1 MRKLLMCAGAIS
13 VSAGV
18 MMGVFN
24 PAIEPSETSIFEEI
38 PQEEIQKEV
47 QVNTGPIKEPE
58 PVVEVETGEITLKV
72 IEYTQAEAIAMLQVM
87 SAEAADQGEEGMWL
101 VGSVIEN
108 RRQKGG
114 KAYHSEGDHTVQGT
128 VLKPGQFSSV
138 TNGSYLTCEIPPEAH
153 EALARLE
160 RGEVAPQIIAFER
173 IDSEVLDQ
181 YFDRAFEYKDHR
193 FYTEKLSP
201 KE

>member
-1 MRKLLMCAGAIS
+1 MCAGAIS

-18 MMGVFN
+18 MMGVFF
-24 PAIEPSETSIFEEI
+24 PAAEPVESIFEPI
-38 PQEEIQKEV
+38 PIEENKEV
-47 QVNTGPIKEPE
+47 QVNIEQVTPPE
-58 PVVEVETGEITLKV
+58 PVMEVETGEITLKV
-72 IEYTQAEAIAMLQVM
+72 IEYTQEEAIAMLQVM

-108 RRQKGG
+108 RRQKES
-114 KAYHSEGDHTVQGT
+114 KDYHPEGDHTVQG
-128 VLKPGQFSSV
+128 VVFKEGQFSSV
-138 TNGSYLTCEIPPEAH
+138 TNGSYLTCEIPPEAY

-160 RGEVAPQIIAFER
+160 RGDVAPQIIAFER

-193 FYTEKLSP
+193 FYTEKL
-201 KE
+201 K

>member
-1 MRKLLMCAGAIS
+1 MRKFLIG
-13 VSAGV
+13 AGV
-18 MMGVFN
+18 VSVCTGVMLGVFF
-24 PAIEPSETSIFEEI
+24 PATEPVESIFEPI
-38 PQEEIQKEV
+38 PIEEIHE
-47 QVNTGPIKEPE
+47 IKVSTDKITPPE
-58 PVVEVETGEITLKV
+58 PVMEVETGEITLKV
-72 IEYTQAEAIAMLQVM
+72 IEYTQEEAIAMLQVM
-87 SAEAADQGEEGMWL
+87 SAEAADQGEEGMRL

-108 RRQKGG
+108 RRQKEG
-114 KAYHSEGDHTVQGT
+114 KAYHPEGDHTVQG
-128 VLKPGQFSSV
+128 VVFKEGQFSSV

-173 IDSEVLDQ
+173 VDSEVLDQ

-193 FYTEKLSP
+193 FYTEKISA

>member
-18 MMGVFN
+18 MMGVFF
-24 PAIEPSETSIFEEI
+24 PATEPVESIFEPI
-38 PQEEIQKEV
+38 PIEENKEV
-47 QVNTGPIKEPE
+47 QVNIEQVTPPE

-72 IEYTQAEAIAMLQVM
+72 IEYTQEEAIAMLQVM

-108 RRQKGG
+108 RRQKEG
-114 KAYHSEGDHTVQGT
+114 KAYHPEGDHTVQG
-128 VLKPGQFSSV
+128 VVFKEGQFSSV

-160 RGEVAPQIIAFER
+160 RGDVAPQIIAFER

-193 FYTEKLSP
+193 FYTEKIQP

>member
-1 MRKLLMCAGAIS
+1 MRKLLMCAGVLSI
-13 VSAGV
+13 SAGV
-18 MMGVFN
+18 MMGVFF
-24 PAIEPSETSIFEEI
+24 PATEPVESIFEPI
-38 PQEEIQKEV
+38 PIEENKEV
-47 QVNTGPIKEPE
+47 QVNIEQVTPPE

-72 IEYTQAEAIAMLQVM
+72 IEYTQEEALLMLQIM
-87 SAEAADQGEEGMWL
+87 SAEAANQGEDGMWD

-108 RRQKGG
+108 RRRTEGSE
-114 KAYHSEGDHTVQGT
+114 YHPEGDHSVQG
-128 VLKPGQFSSV
+128 VVFKSGQFSSV
-138 TNGSYLTCEIPPEAH
+138 SNGSYLTVDIPPAAH

-160 RGEVAPQIIAFER
+160 RGDVAPQIIAFER

-193 FYTEKLSP
+193 FYTEKIQP

>member
-1 MRKLLMCAGAIS
+1 
-13 VSAGV
+13 
-18 MMGVFN
+18 
-24 PAIEPSETSIFEEI
+24 
-38 PQEEIQKEV
+38 
-47 QVNTGPIKEPE
+47 
-58 PVVEVETGEITLKV
+58 
-72 IEYTQAEAIAMLQVM
+72 M

-114 KAYHSEGDHTVQGT
+114 KAYHPEGDHTVQGT

-193 FYTEKLSP
+193 FYTEKLLP

>member
-1 MRKLLMCAGAIS
+1 MYAGAFS
-13 VSAGV
+13 VSVGV
-18 MMGVFN
+18 LMGVFF
-24 PAIEPSETSIFEEI
+24 PASEPPETSIFEPI
-38 PQEEIQKEV
+38 PKEVKAKVNIEEIK
-47 QVNTGPIKEPE
+47 PPE
-58 PVVEVETGEITLKV
+58 PVIEVETGEITLKV

-108 RRQKGG
+108 RRQKEG
-114 KAYHSEGDHTVQGT
+114 KAYHPEGDHTVQGT

-160 RGEVAPQIIAFER
+160 RGDVAPQIIAFER

-193 FYTEKLSP
+193 FYTEKL
-201 KE
+201 K

>member
-1 MRKLLMCAGAIS
+1 MRKLLMCAGTIS

-18 MMGVFN
+18 MMGVFF
-24 PAIEPSETSIFEEI
+24 PATEPVESIFEPI
-38 PQEEIQKEV
+38 PIEENK
-47 QVNTGPIKEPE
+47 QVNIEQVTPPE

-72 IEYTQAEAIAMLQVM
+72 IEYTQEEAIAMLQVM

-108 RRQKGG
+108 RRQKEG
-114 KAYHSEGDHTVQGT
+114 KNYHPEGDHTIQG
-128 VLKPGQFSSV
+128 VVFKEGQFSSV
-138 TNGSYLTCEIPPEAH
+138 TNGSYLICEIPPEAH

-193 FYTEKLSP
+193 FYTEKIQP

>member
-18 MMGVFN
+18 MMGVFF
-24 PAIEPSETSIFEEI
+24 PVTEPVESIFEPI
-38 PQEEIQKEV
+38 PIENKEV
-47 QVNTGPIKEPE
+47 QVNIEQVTPPE

-72 IEYTQAEAIAMLQVM
+72 IEYTQEEAIDMLQVM

-108 RRQKGG
+108 RRRKEG
-114 KAYHSEGDHTVQGT
+114 KAYHPEGDHTVQGT

-160 RGEVAPQIIAFER
+160 RGDVAPQIIAFER

-193 FYTEKLSP
+193 FYTEKIQP

>member
-18 MMGVFN
+18 MMGVFF
-24 PAIEPSETSIFEEI
+24 PATESVESIFKPIPIEEN
-38 PQEEIQKEV
+38 KEV
-47 QVNTGPIKEPE
+47 QVNIEQVTPPE
-58 PVVEVETGEITLKV
+58 PVMEVETGEITLKV
-72 IEYTQAEAIAMLQVM
+72 IEYTQEEAIAMLQVM

-108 RRQKGG
+108 RRQKES
-114 KAYHSEGDHTVQGT
+114 KDYHPEGDHTVQG
-128 VLKPGQFSSV
+128 VVFKEGQFSSV

-160 RGEVAPQIIAFER
+160 RGDVAPQIIAFER

-181 YFDRAFEYKDHR
+181 YFDRAFEYKDHK
-193 FYTEKLSP
+193 FYTEKL
-201 KE
+201 K